1 MTDFQSYA
9 QKYRTELLQSCV
21 PFWLHYGPDER
32 CGGIRACLDGAGMP
46 VRKIR
51 RVNAQSRRVD
61 AFPLRMLGEGERMF
75 NRSQNGENKK

>member
-32 CGGIRACLDGAGMP
+32 FGGIRTCLDRYGNVYSEDKSVWMQGRA
-46 VRKIR
+46 
-51 RVNAQSRRVD
+51 A
-61 AFPLRMLGEGERMF
+61 
-75 NRSQNGENKK
+75 